1 MSEMERV
8 SFTNT
13 IKVLAK
19 WDVILIL
26 PKDVN
31 PIRFEKIRKTEKLN
45 FRIGQLPAG
54 MMGSIEKYNQM
65 CLNPGFYKMFRNYE
79 FILMAHMDAWIFK
92 DDLEYWLDSGFDYI
106 GAPLFLNKRKRNIL
120 QKVRNKKINN
130 LWGTMIPE
138 VGNGGLCLRR
148 VSTHLEILNQKTSEF
163 DYRLFFVYL
172 FFLIRN
178 SRWKYLIIFVKHLI
192 EAVKNPDFYRSEHLI
207 YEDVFISGVLN
218 LLNRPF
224 KVAPA
229 GISVGFSV
237 ETHQKQILTM
247 ESRFTLPFGVH
258 GWDKVFTIEEI
269 TRLSKNKSVLSR
281 KFNCGFDK

>member
-8 SFTNT
+8 SFSNT

-26 PKDVN
+26 PKN
-31 PIRFEKIRKTEKLN
+31 INLIRFEKIRKSEKLN
-45 FRIGQLPAG
+45 FRIGHLPAG

-65 CLNPGFYKMFRNYE
+65 CLNPGFYKMFGNYE
-79 FILMAHMDAWIFK
+79 FILMAHMDAWIFR
-92 DDLEYWLDSGFDYI
+92 DDLERWLDSGFDYI
-106 GAPLFLNKRKRNIL
+106 GAPLFLSHRKRNIL

-130 LWGTMIPE
+130 LWGNMIPE

-148 VSTHLEILNQKTSEF
+148 VSTHMAILNQKNSSF
-163 DYRLFFVYL
+163 DYELFFVYL
-172 FFLIRN
+172 IFLIRN
-178 SRWKYLIIFVKHLI
+178 SQWKYVIIFIKHLI
-192 EAVKNPDFYRSEHLI
+192 EALKNADFYRSKHLI

-229 GISVGFSV
+229 GISLAFSI
-237 ETHQKQILTM
+237 ETHQKQILTT

-269 TRLSKNKSVLSR
+269 MRLSKNETLLSR
-281 KFNCGFDK
+281 KFNRRFDK